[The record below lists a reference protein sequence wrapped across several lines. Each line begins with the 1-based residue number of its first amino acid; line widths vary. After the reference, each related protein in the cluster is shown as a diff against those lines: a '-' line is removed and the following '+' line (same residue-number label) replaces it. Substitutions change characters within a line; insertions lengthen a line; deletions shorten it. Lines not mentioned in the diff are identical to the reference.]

1 MRLSEFILY
10 DLEAILQEW
19 ETFAASLLEPH
30 EMLDK
35 IALRDHAKDILSAI
49 AVDLTEPQTEW
60 EEKKKSSGHH
70 DLLDAKGQASI
81 THGKERLA
89 SGFSLNEAVAEY
101 RALRASVIRR
111 WQKSLL
117 NTEISDVQIRDM
129 IRFNEAIDQSISQ
142 SATSYTLEKEQQAR
156 VFHSILSSLPD
167 LCFTFALDTRFAYVN
182 KAMSEFFSRP
192 SSEIVGKQ
200 LTDLDPLHGIDIQH
214 QVEHAIRAKTESRG
228 EINHPNPSGQ
238 MQFFDY
244 LLVPVL
250 DEQGTVEAVV
260 GMARNMTERKQ
271 REDRVWHAANHDALT
286 NLPNRR
292 LFLDRLEQQLKHAT
306 RIGSCT
312 ALLFIDLD
320 AFKEANDR
328 FGHETGDRLLQ
339 HVADRLR
346 LCVRDSDPVARL
358 GGDEFC
364 VILVGWIDI
373 RSIEL
378 VAGKILTVLASPFSI
393 LNHTVQISASIGI
406 ALSPQDAGTP
416 EDLIK
421 KADQAM
427 YAAKMAGRNQFR
439 FFTSLEAA

>member
-1 MRLSEFILY
+1 M
-10 DLEAILQEW
+10 
-19 ETFAASLLEPH
+19 
-30 EMLDK
+30 
-35 IALRDHAKDILSAI
+35 
-49 AVDLTEPQTEW
+49 
-60 EEKKKSSGHH
+60 
-70 DLLDAKGQASI
+70 
-81 THGKERLA
+81 
-89 SGFSLNEAVAEY
+89 
-101 RALRASVIRR
+101 
-111 WQKSLL
+111 
-117 NTEISDVQIRDM
+117 
-129 IRFNEAIDQSISQ
+129 
-142 SATSYTLEKEQQAR
+142 
-156 VFHSILSSLPD
+156 
-167 LCFTFALDTRFAYVN
+167 YVN
-182 KAMSEFFSRP
+182 KAMSELFLLP
-192 SSEIVGKQ
+192 QNQIIGKQ
-200 LTDLDPLHGIDIQH
+200 FIDLDPRNGIEIQH
-214 QVEHAIRAKTESRG
+214 QVEHAIRTKTELRG
-228 EINHPNPSGQ
+228 EINHQNSSGQ
-238 MQFFDY
+238 IQFFDY
-244 LLVPVL
+244 LLVPVI
-250 DEQGTVEAVV
+250 DQEGTVEAVV

-271 REDRVWHAANHDALT
+271 REDRIWYFANHDELT

-292 LFLDRLEQQLKHAT
+292 LFLDRLEQQIKYAV
-306 RIGSCT
+306 RVGACT

-339 HVADRLR
+339 LVADRLC
-346 LCVRDSDPVARL
+346 LCVRDSDPLARL

-364 VILVGWIDI
+364 VILAGWIDI